1 MNHTFNSDALRHS
14 AGPSGDA
21 EKLARTNEKLTKRCK
36 FVSAAE
42 GTYGFFGWSFF
53 VVFIFILYTF
63 YFSFLD

>member
-21 EKLARTNEKLTKRCK
+21 EKLARTNEKPTKRCK

-42 GTYGFFGWSFF
+42 GTYVW
-53 VVFIFILYTF
+53 ILWMELFCSF
-63 YFSFLD
+63 YFYFVHFLF